1 MTQGLRIVFPL
12 LMLLAVPIGVR
23 CQVDICYDF
32 EDAPVNG
39 RPAGWGALP
48 NLDYHYVGVLYG
60 STIAHS
66 GTKSLC
72 NNHQTCFTLMPDEG
86 LDYGAEGVWMLFWWC
101 ADHST
106 TSIDIGYV
114 TDATDSNTFTLLKRE
129 HAMGYFK
136 WHFSAVDLGAVP
148 SGARVALRGRSLIP
162 FYDAEFFIDDIH
174 LTSQPCAAWGL
185 RVAENGADSVR
196 LEWQSAGA
204 PTVMLTVNGVTHSV
218 DGNSYTFARDA
229 DASYTASLIAGCPV
243 TGCMAIQPHSTATVA
258 PYREGACLDA
268 TDFGSSMGVPHY
280 GTLIDPW
287 LHVGTRTITEVSG
300 TPLTGVYNGSHAVNT
315 NPGSDVQQGMSVF
328 QRTVPPGD
336 AATLR
341 LGNRT
346 GLGEASSMLYTLTVD
361 TAEASLLVMKYTVA
375 MNTAE
380 HTTSTDPSQ
389 VPVMRRVDSLYPAR
403 FSVELLDD
411 TLGALPGGG
420 CYSIELDAMEGADA
434 WDVASSY
441 YKRRNFTARAFDL
454 RPWHGRRLRLRVTAA
469 SGAVLGCWCYAYYN
483 FECLRRDDIY
493 SGDCSGDSVTLRA
506 PYGFGYRWHCEGS
519 AETVG
524 TGQTLTVAPDGTRY
538 LCELEERFGG
548 CGQTISIRAMDSPTL
563 TESDTV
569 TENEL
574 PYTWRGVTF
583 TAGGD
588 TSVMLPAATG
598 CDTILTLRLH
608 VWPNQRVREV
618 RWVCRGAWPVVWHG
632 VTFDGPDSTEVML
645 TDMHGADSVVTLV
658 AMEAEV
664 YETAD
669 TVVVCPG
676 RPFEY
681 MGVDYGGPVSFD
693 TVLPTV
699 RGCDSLVHVV
709 LAPRDSN
716 YSLEAAWST
725 DGEEWH
731 VEGPVGVCAGG
742 PLWLRCRAEGVG
754 ECRWE
759 VQTADTAIAVADT
772 LAMLRIAAAGSG
784 TLTLTATSLGGC
796 TDTLGWKLTIYATPK
811 ASFTWSPARP
821 TDISPEASFWNTTR
835 PDSCSWLWRFE
846 TAEGG
851 ADSTTLRSPTYRWG
865 GVLPSGDFGVSLT
878 AALTHR
884 HDTLTLVCAD
894 SLRQE
899 VTVVTSLLQ
908 FPSVVTP
915 NGDGVNDRWGVVN
928 LVELG
933 RYTQNEV
940 WIYNQWGVL
949 VYHARDMH
957 SEAEYWDPDERP
969 CPDGTYYYRF
979 AARNDDGV
987 VKCNGVIEVVR

>member
-1 MTQGLRIVFPL
+1 MTHRLRIILSL
-12 LMLLAVPIGVR
+12 LLLLAVPLGVR

-32 EDAPVNG
+32 EGAPANG

-66 GTKSLC
+66 GTKSLS

-86 LDYGAEGVWMLFWWC
+86 VDYGAEGVWMLFWWC
-101 ADHST
+101 ADHSV

-114 TDATDSNTFTLLKRE
+114 TDATDSSTFILLKRE

-148 SGARVALRGRSLIP
+148 VGARVALRGRSLIP

-204 PTVMLTVNGVTHSV
+204 PTVMLTINGVTHSV

-229 DASYTASLIAGCPV
+229 DANYTASLIAGCPV
-243 TGCMAIQPHSTATVA
+243 TGCMAIQPHSTAVVA

-268 TDFGSSMGVPHY
+268 TDIGSSMAVPHY

-315 NPGSDVQQGMSVF
+315 NPGSDVQQGLSVF
-328 QRTVPPGD
+328 LRTVPPGD

-341 LGNRT
+341 LGNRS

-389 VPVMRRVDSLYPAR
+389 VPVMRRVDSLHPAR

-420 CYSIELDAMEGADA
+420 CYSIELDAMEGAEA

-506 PYGFGYRWHCEGS
+506 PYGFGYRWHREGS
-519 AETVG
+519 DETVG

-538 LCELEERFGG
+538 LCELEDRFGG
-548 CGQTISIRAMDSPTL
+548 CGQTISIRAMDSPML
-563 TESDTV
+563 AESDTV

-598 CDTILTLRLH
+598 CDTMLALHLH
-608 VWPNQRVREV
+608 VWENQHTRVER
-618 RWVCRGAWPVVWHG
+618 RVCPDKWPIVWHG
-632 VTFDGPDSTEVML
+632 HTFTGNDSIEATY
-645 TDMHGADSVVTLV
+645 TDVHGADSVVTYV
-658 AMEAEV
+658 AVVAPA
-664 YETAD
+664 YELAD
-669 TVVVCPG
+669 TVVICPWS
-676 RPFEY
+676 PFMY
-681 MGVDYGGPVSFD
+681 DGTDYGGPGTYDIMMTSVD
-693 TVLPTV
+693 
-699 RGCDSLVHVV
+699 GCDSTLHVT
-709 LAPRDSN
+709 LSPRDSAFRAQAHH
-716 YSLEAAWST
+716 SVDGLAWADTVPIVLCSGQQLQVVDST
-725 DGEEWH
+725 ENAEEW
-731 VEGPVGVCAGG
+731 
-742 PLWLRCRAEGVG
+742 LW
-754 ECRWE
+754 
-759 VQTADTAIAVADT
+759 T
-772 LAMLRIAAAGSG
+772 LDGAGSSAARMATFAFG
-784 TLTLTATSLGGC
+784 DSDTVTAATLTLDVTSGGC
-796 TDTLGWKLTIYATPK
+796 HDTVVWPVVVFPAPAADFAWQPEHPVDVDPQVQLQNLTV
-811 ASFTWSPARP
+811 
-821 TDISPEASFWNTTR
+821 
-835 PDSCSWLWRFE
+835 PDSCRWLWLIGE
-846 TAEGG
+846 
-851 ADSTTLRSPTYRWG
+851 DSLTGYEPNYRWPG
-865 GVLPSGDFGVSLT
+865 YTAPGAVAVTLKAWLT
-878 AALTHR
+878 MQ
-884 HDTLTLVCAD
+884 HDSIVHTCMDTAT
-894 SLRQE
+894 RQVE
-899 VTVVTSLLQ
+899 IVTAWLE
-908 FPSVVTP
+908 FPSLVTP
-915 NGDGVNDRWGVVN
+915 NGDGVNDTWEVVN
-928 LVELG
+928 LVEMG
-933 RYTQNEV
+933 QYPMNEL
-940 WIYNQWGVL
+940 WIYNQWGVR
-949 VYHARDMH
+949 VFHAKDIKSH
-957 SEAEYWDPDERP
+957 DQCWDPNVP
-969 CPDGTYYYRF
+969 LCPDGTYYFRF
-979 AARNDDGV
+979 QGGNKYGLVRR
-987 VKCNGVIEVVR
+987 NGVIEVLR